1 MLRRWIVMMLSLAML
16 LVVSG
21 RALGH
26 ANQEAASPPPN
37 AVLGVSPAEI
47 RMRFTEPL
55 EAQFSRILLRDA
67 NGTIL
72 ELSPSVVDAVNP
84 TEMLLIPGDL
94 PDGLYTVDWR
104 ALSAADGHPS
114 QGTYAFF
121 IGDAPAGFG
130 QSDVVREN
138 VPLDGSLI
146 RGANLLSLALLL
158 GGLAFGMFVWRP
170 SVSQPQL
177 RVERRMAA
185 LVGVGW
191 LAVAVT
197 GVLLLLLQHALA
209 TGYPLLSNIDGDSLN
224 RLVSDTRFGQLW
236 LIRMALWAGTGAA
249 LWFARGDR
257 WFNWVALGLGAALL
271 LTNSLFSHANAAY
284 DSTAAIAADWL
295 HLAAMV
301 LWVGGL
307 FQFVN
312 VITALRGSKQSS
324 APTLSTLVAHF
335 TNFARVA
342 VIALFVTGVFASWL
356 QIGSPEGLLTT
367 IYGQAMLVK
376 LLLIVPVIAI
386 AAVNMIYTHRGLA
399 AGDEV
404 WSGRLRALVG
414 AEIALTVGVLLAVGV
429 MTSISPARSTLALRA
444 ANPPQPEPQPII
456 ETLTANDI
464 TMELS
469 IEPGWVGENTFTL
482 RMKDAEGQPVV
493 NSTLIRMRFESQEQ
507 NLGESELRPLPL
519 HQGVYT
525 IKGANLSLPGE
536 WRIRVTVQR
545 PDAFDALAD
554 FKPDVPP
561 MPDTPDP
568 VPMPAPNTPLPGRVL
583 VLVILGIAAMAVGGY
598 FLGENRLRLRASTLL
613 SVSTILI
620 GLLFLASA
628 LSSGTAAS
636 AEADAPTEPGA
647 YQPPPDAPIRIAT
660 NQGIAWPYL
669 VTGAGGLFQA
679 GADGLYRR
687 MTLDGAVRDVYVD
700 VYKTIW
706 AAADTGIYSY
716 KDDAWTQIS
725 DQGAHRLELM
735 HGYLFA
741 LGDGYIVRIPAGGT
755 ELEAPRI
762 LDVPDPDAPI
772 GDFLMLGNHD
782 HVIDNGQKLY
792 FTPDLGLSWQP
803 IETPAPIEVI
813 GINSEDQLLATN
825 PEALLTWNYVGE
837 EWSGPLPLPGDYAKP
852 LLRPFKDENYAI
864 AQGRLYRME
873 AQGWVLV
880 ELPEMGAYHLSWMA
894 FQYPDTLWLLDS
906 LGRRLWSSS
915 DGRAWKV
922 STIQLG

>member
-1 MLRRWIVMMLSLAML
+1 MLWRWIVMMVSLAML
-16 LVVSG
+16 LTFSG

-26 ANQEAASPPPN
+26 ANQEDATPPPN

-72 ELSPSVVDAVNP
+72 DLPASFVDEFAP
-84 TEMLLIPGDL
+84 TEMVLIPGEL

-114 QGTYAFF
+114 QGTYAFY

-130 QSDVVREN
+130 QSNAVREF

-146 RGANLLSLALLL
+146 RGANLLSLALLV
-158 GGLAFGMFVWRP
+158 GGVAFVMFVWRP
-170 SVSQPQL
+170 SVTEAQP

-185 LVGVGW
+185 LVVVGW
-191 LAVAVT
+191 LTVAVT
-197 GVLLLLLQHALA
+197 GLLLLFLQHSLA
-209 TGYPLLSNIDGDSLN
+209 TGYPLFSNVDGDSLN

-236 LIRMALWAGTGAA
+236 LVRMAMWVGIGAS
-249 LWFARGDR
+249 LWFARSDR
-257 WFNWVALGLGAALL
+257 WFNWVALGLGATLL
-271 LTNSLFSHANAAY
+271 LTNSLFSHANAVY
-284 DSTAAIAADWL
+284 DANAAIAADWL
-295 HLAAMV
+295 HLTAMT

-307 FQFVN
+307 FQFIN
-312 VITALRGSKQSS
+312 VILALRVNKQPS

-342 VIALFVTGVFASWL
+342 VVALFVTGVFASWL
-356 QIGSPEGLLTT
+356 QIGSPEAMLTT
-367 IYGQAMLVK
+367 IYGQAMLIK

-386 AAVNMIYTHRGLA
+386 AAVNMIYTQRGLA
-399 AGDEV
+399 AGNEV
-404 WSGRLRALVG
+404 WGGRLRALVG

-464 TMELS
+464 NLELS
-469 IEPGWVGENTFTL
+469 IEPGWVGENTFML
-482 RMKDAEGQPVV
+482 RMSDAEGQPIID
-493 NSTLIRMRFESQEQ
+493 STLIRMRFESQEE

-525 IKGANLSLPGE
+525 IKGSNLSLPGE

-545 PDAFDALAD
+545 PDQFDTLVD
-554 FKPDVPP
+554 FTPDVPP
-561 MPDTPDP
+561 MPETTPP

-583 VLVILGIAAMAVGGY
+583 VLAILGIAAMAAGGY
-598 FLGENRLRLRASTLL
+598 FLGENRLRPRASTLL
-613 SVSTILI
+613 SLSILLV
-620 GLLFLASA
+620 GLLFLVSAMNSGTTVSADASA
-628 LSSGTAAS
+628 TSETA
-636 AEADAPTEPGA
+636 A

-660 NQGIAWPYL
+660 NQGIALPYL
-669 VTGAGGLFQA
+669 VTGAGGLLQA
-679 GADGLYRR
+679 GSDGLFRR
-687 MTLDGAVRDVYVD
+687 MSLDALVRDVYVD
-700 VYKTIW
+700 VYKTVW
-706 AAADTGIYSY
+706 AATDTGIYSY
-716 KDDAWTQIS
+716 KDDTWTQIS
-725 DQGAHRLELM
+725 DQSAHRLELM
-735 HGYLFA
+735 HGYLFG

-762 LDVPDPDAPI
+762 LDVPDPSAPI

-782 HVIDNGQKLY
+782 HVIDNGDKLY

-803 IETPAPIEVI
+803 IASPTPVDVI
-813 GINSEDQLLATN
+813 GINSDDQLLATN
-825 PEALLTWNYVGE
+825 PQSLMTWNYIGE
-837 EWSGPLPLPGDYAKP
+837 EWSGPLPLPGDYTKP

-864 AQGRLYRME
+864 AEGKLYRME
-873 AQGWVLV
+873 AGDWLPV
-880 ELPEMGAYHLSWMA
+880 ELPDSGAVYLTWMA
-894 FQYPDTLWLLDS
+894 FEYPDTLWLLDS
-906 LGRRLWSSS
+906 LGRRLWHSS
-915 DGRAWKV
+915 DGRAWS
-922 STIQLG
+922 STAIQLG